1 LRVLQEGTFER
12 VGEDLVRRVDVRVI
26 AATNRE
32 LFDEVEAGRF
42 RRDLYFRLSVFP
54 IKMPP
59 LRDRLEDIGLLAE
72 HFATLAS
79 QRLKISHAQLTDS
92 DMELLA
98 SYAWPGNIRE
108 LKNVIE
114 RAVII
119 SQGGPLRVDLALGP
133 CDRNLNPAVCRGSA
147 LSKQEM
153 QRRER
158 ENILKAL
165 DQSKGK
171 IYGRNGAAEI
181 LGMKPTTLTSRMKK
195 MRIRASKAAG
205 A

>member
-1 LRVLQEGTFER
+1 
-12 VGEDLVRRVDVRVI
+12 
-26 AATNRE
+26 
-32 LFDEVEAGRF
+32 
-42 RRDLYFRLSVFP
+42 
-54 IKMPP
+54 MPP

-133 CDRNLNPAVCRGSA
+133 CGRNPAAFRASV

-165 DQSKGK
+165 EQSKGK
-171 IYGRNGAAEI
+171 IYGRDGAAEI

>member
-1 LRVLQEGTFER
+1 LC
-12 VGEDLVRRVDVRVI
+12 
-26 AATNRE
+26 
-32 LFDEVEAGRF
+32 
-42 RRDLYFRLSVFP
+42 VFP
-54 IKMPP
+54 LRMPP
-59 LRDRLEDIGLLAE
+59 LRDRLEDLGLLAE
-72 HFATLAS
+72 HFALLAS
-79 QRLKISHAQLTDS
+79 QRLKLSYARLLDS

-108 LKNVIE
+108 LQNVIE

-133 CDRNLNPAVCRGSA
+133 CGKNLNPRAVRASV
-147 LSKQEM
+147 LSQEET

-165 DQSKGK
+165 EQSKGK
-171 IYGRNGAAEI
+171 IYGTDGAAAI
-181 LGMKPTTLTSRMKK
+181 LGMKPTTLTSRLKK
-195 MRIRASKAAG
+195 MKIAVSKSAG